1 MHELFVASD
10 CSQNVIRILFV
21 DFKAFD
27 LIDHNI
33 LLNKFVSNGVPE
45 HVTLWSLD
53 FLNEHKQF
61 VKIGESV
68 SSTTVIRAG
77 TPQGTVSGSN
87 DFKLVIN
94 DPPFNAAYA
103 KYIDDTTVSSVS
115 KNANDDTLQAC
126 ASGSLDTKQWNDY

>member
-10 CSQNVIRILFV
+10 CSQNIIRILFV
-21 DFKAFD
+21 HFSKAFD

-45 HVTLWSLD
+45 HVTVWSLD
-53 FLNEHKQF
+53 FLNDRKQL

-77 TPQGTVSGSN
+77 TPQGTVSSPITTSN
-87 DFKLVIN
+87 
-94 DPPFNAAYA
+94 
-103 KYIDDTTVSSVS
+103 VS
-115 KNANDDTLQAC
+115 
-126 ASGSLDTKQWNDY
+126 